1 MIQPEN
7 FNVGDTAVYP
17 AHGVAD
23 IVRVE
28 TKEIAGRPLRFYHLQ
43 VRGSGLKIIVPTDK
57 ALENGMR
64 PLAGPDEID
73 RMFELLRDHDV
84 PTDRQTWNRRY
95 RNFMEKIRTGSL
107 HEVAEVYRDLSLLRS
122 QKTLSH
128 GEREMLRTA
137 RDLLVGEL
145 AVARSAPE
153 SEVARELDSMFNPEA
168 EQSAS
173 SGEIRYKN

>member
-1 MIQPEN
+1 MIEQEN
-7 FNVGDTAVYP
+7 FEIGSTAVYP

-23 IVRVE
+23 VIGLE
-28 TKEIAGRPLRFYHLQ
+28 TKQVAGQDLRFYHLQ
-43 VRGSGLKIIVPTDK
+43 VRGSGLKIIVPIDK
-57 ALENGMR
+57 AGENGMR

-73 RMFELLRDHDV
+73 KMFAILRDHDV

-145 AVARSAPE
+145 AVARETSESA
-153 SEVARELDSMFNPEA
+153 VAEELDSMFKDEPN
-168 EQSAS
+168 
-173 SGEIRYKN
+173 